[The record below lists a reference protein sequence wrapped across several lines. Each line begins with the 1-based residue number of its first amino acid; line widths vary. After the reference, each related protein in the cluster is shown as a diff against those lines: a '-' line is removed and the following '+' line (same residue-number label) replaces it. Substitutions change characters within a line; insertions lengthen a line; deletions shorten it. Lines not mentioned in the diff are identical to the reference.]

1 MSLYKRIPGK
11 EQPYWPIGSYKL
23 RLPFIHYR
31 LEIPELIQGVVLF
44 TAGLGMIEIMTS
56 VMGISYEAALTITI
70 LNQFLMMIPST
81 FGVPMI
87 SGFIT
92 PLVPLI
98 VVFLGNYEPG
108 PEAVQAVIAVQI
120 VLTLIYLLFGLTNL
134 GEKLIISLP
143 ASLKAGV
150 LIGAGIAA
158 IVGEIEP
165 GGRLPQTPIAIT
177 IGGLLC
183 LYTMFSPHFKNL
195 AIRNRFVRILANY
208 GVVTAILGAI
218 FIGWIVGEYPTPNIE
233 WGITIPA
240 LSEVWQLTPW
250 VNGFPGVDMFIA
262 AIPTAI
268 LAYIIAYGDIIVA
281 DQMIRRASESRK
293 DEKITYDIGQ
303 LNVITGI
310 RNILNA
316 LFAPHPGMSGPTY
329 TPGIASVTERYKK
342 GPKAMESI
350 YSGSNTMLIAF
361 SIGIFLLPLVTFFR
375 PFLPLALS
383 ITMIL
388 TGYLAITIGMQQVK
402 TETQMGVAGIM
413 AVVLAVYGAA
423 AALLLGIFL
432 YFIIEKTGSKNTSSN
447 ENEKKDKEAV

>member
-1 MSLYKRIPGK
+1 MSLYKRKYGE

-23 RLPFIHYR
+23 RLPLIHYR

-70 LNQFLMMIPST
+70 LNQFLMLLPST

-87 SGFIT
+87 AGFIT

-98 VVFLGNYEPG
+98 VVFLGDYAPG

-120 VLTLIYLLFGLTNL
+120 VLALIYLLFGFTGF
-134 GEKLIISLP
+134 GEKVIINLP
-143 ASLKAGV
+143 VSLKAGI

-158 IVGEIEP
+158 IMSEIEP
-165 GGRLPQTPIAIT
+165 GGRLAETPIAIT
-177 IGGLLC
+177 VGGLLC
-183 LYTMFSPHFKNL
+183 LYTMFSPQFKGL
-195 AIRNRFVRILANY
+195 ALRNRFVRIIANY

-218 FIGWIVGEYPTPNIE
+218 LVGWIVGEYPTPNIE

-250 VNGFPGVDMFIA
+250 VIGFPGIEMLIA

-281 DQMIRRASESRK
+281 DQMIKRASESRK
-293 DEKITYDIGQ
+293 DEKITYNLGQ
-303 LNVITGI
+303 LHVITGI
-310 RNILNA
+310 RNVLNA
-316 LFAPHPGMSGPTY
+316 LFAPHPGMSGPIY
-329 TPGIASVTERYKK
+329 APGIASVTERYKK

-375 PFLPLALS
+375 PFLPIALS

-402 TETQMGVAGIM
+402 TEAQMGVAGIM
-413 AVVLAVYGAA
+413 AIVLAVYGAA
-423 AALLLGIFL
+423 AALILGVIL
-432 YFIIEKTGSKNTSSN
+432 YFIIEKSGRKNKHM
-447 ENEKKDKEAV
+447 EKEETTKEVG